1 MTKALLLPLLVVAC
15 LIGVSIFTVSRYA
28 EYDAAQ
34 SQLEESR
41 ALIQEAQ
48 SLASNH
54 PDAYG
59 ANASGGTKLDLKQLV
74 QESAAGNGISILYLS
89 ETERD
94 AGESIRERNV
104 LTRAVNVP
112 HQQLIAFMAE
122 LEARGGGAR
131 IKEIR
136 IKPKGDKTDTYQEA
150 EIVLAVRWLVE
161 KPAPKEPPKE
171 TAK

>member
-1 MTKALLLPLLVVAC
+1 MSKVLFPSVVVIC
-15 LIGVSIFTVSRYA
+15 LISVSVFTGSRYA
-28 EYDAAQ
+28 TYDAAQ

-41 ALIQEAQ
+41 ALLQEAQ
-48 SLASNH
+48 TLATNH
-54 PDAYG
+54 PEAYG
-59 ANASGGTKLDLKQLV
+59 SNASRGAKLDLKQLV
-74 QESAAGNGISILYLS
+74 QESGAKNGISILYLS

-94 AGESIRERNV
+94 AGESVRERNV

-112 HQQLIAFMAE
+112 HPQLIAFMAD

-136 IKPKGDKTDTYQEA
+136 IKPKGDKADTYQEA

-161 KPAPKEPPKE
+161 KPSPKDPPKE
-171 TAK
+171 AAK